1 MKINFVTCLLAIALT
16 GCAGRADYAE
26 VIKTPAPND
35 LAGVWMSS
43 GPQSAMVSPEAIASL
58 IITRSGDTL
67 DCRQWQRT
75 IVRRGKLY
83 LRKQQ
88 FYNVN
93 DKNED
98 NKIDVSDGVMTF
110 NRLTLRRVD
119 APTVECQAYLAKVN
133 GDYTILAPAVPVKPV
148 NTSGHKHSGGT
159 QMRNSKS

>member
-35 LAGVWMSS
+35 LAGVWISS
-43 GPQSAMVSPEAIASL
+43 GPQSTLVSPEAIASL

-83 LRKQQ
+83 LRDHQY
-88 FYNVN
+88 YNVN

-98 NKIDVSDGVMTF
+98 NEIDVSDGVMNF
-110 NRLTLRRVD
+110 DRLTLRRAD
-119 APTVECQAYLAKVN
+119 APTAECQVFLGKVN
-133 GDYTILAPAVPVKPV
+133 GDYVILTPAVPVRPA
-148 NTSGHKHSGGT
+148 SPSPHKRSGGT